1 MHYPETPETASKY
14 ALSALKRMKEEGIVP
29 KKLVMF
35 TDGYPWDSWGDES
48 YCDAL
53 FIVHGGGYG
62 GRSPEAPFGITVPYT
77 REQSGLQG

>member
-1 MHYPETPETASKY
+1 
-14 ALSALKRMKEEGIVP
+14 
-29 KKLVMF
+29 LVMF

-77 REQSGLQG
+77 REESGLQG